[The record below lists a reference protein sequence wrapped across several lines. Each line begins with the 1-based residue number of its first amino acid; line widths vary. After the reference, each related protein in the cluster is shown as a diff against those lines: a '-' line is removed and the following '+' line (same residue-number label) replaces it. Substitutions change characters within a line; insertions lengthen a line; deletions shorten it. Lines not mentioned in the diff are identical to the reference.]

1 MVKLF
6 VRAVEIILE
15 VVGEARFA
23 EQLLT
28 LAFSADDGRVSD
40 VGAQVTFQ
48 PFINFVDGCLRVD
61 FCGNLFV
68 EDFWQLCDS
77 FVNLLVVEV

>member
-1 MVKLF
+1 MVGK
-6 VRAVEIILE
+6 
-15 VVGEARFA
+15 ARFA
-23 EQLLT
+23 KQLLT
-28 LAFSADDGRVSD
+28 LAFAADGGRVGD
-40 VGAQVTFQ
+40 VGAQETFQ
-48 PFINFVDGCLRVD
+48 PIHNFVDGCLRVD